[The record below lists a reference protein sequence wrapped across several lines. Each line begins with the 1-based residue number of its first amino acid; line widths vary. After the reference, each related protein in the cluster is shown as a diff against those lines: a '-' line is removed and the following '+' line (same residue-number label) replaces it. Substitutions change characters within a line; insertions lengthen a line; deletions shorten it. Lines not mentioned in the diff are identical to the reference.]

1 MVSRAPIL
9 SVVIPTY
16 NRARFVTK
24 AIDSALAQGKECEV
38 IVVDDGSTDDTG
50 ASLGVYRDRI
60 KYLYQRNAGV
70 SRARNAGIEIAR
82 GEWIT
87 FLDSDDEWLPNFLA
101 QHLEACDKNPDLVA
115 TVMNVLNCREEGGHL
130 TIFEGRAFLS
140 TFQGQRF
147 KRDDRPL
154 LSVIEY
160 NLNPILQGS
169 VFRRDVLLKT
179 HRFDASLSIAEDLDI
194 VSQMALM
201 GPFVFAAEPVA
212 RLMRRSEST
221 ANLTYRWFNSGI
233 YSRTCLHTVYS
244 RCLSSESITR
254 AEQSRLRLI
263 AGQNLR
269 ALGNHYLRAEK
280 KYDAR
285 TSYRRAL
292 EMYPCWGA
300 IARLVFS
307 FLPLSLAL
315 RTLRGGFEIHSGAD
329 DRSDA

>member
-1 MVSRAPIL
+1 MIARIPVL

-16 NRARFVTK
+16 NRARFVTQ

-38 IVVDDGSTDDTG
+38 IVVDDGSTDDTR
-50 ASLGVYRDRI
+50 ALLNVYGDRL
-60 KYLYQRNAGV
+60 KYLYQSNAGV
-70 SRARNAGIEIAR
+70 SRARNAGIEVAQ

-87 FLDSDDEWLPNFLA
+87 FLDSDDAWLPNFLP
-101 QHLEACDKNPDLVA
+101 QHLEACAKNPDLVA
-115 TVMNVLNCREEGGHL
+115 TVMNVLNYREEGGHL
-130 TIFEGRAFLS
+130 TIFEGRGFLS
-140 TFQGQRF
+140 SFGGQRF

-160 NLNPILQGS
+160 NLSPILQGS

-179 HRFDASLSIAEDLDI
+179 NRFDASLSIAEDLDI

-212 RLMRRSEST
+212 RLMRRSESI
-221 ANLTYRWFNSGI
+221 ANLTSRWFNSGI
-233 YSRTCLHTVYS
+233 YSRKCLNTVYS

-254 AEQSRLRLI
+254 AEQNRLRLI

-269 ALGNHYLRAEK
+269 ALGNHYLRAQR

-285 TSYRRAL
+285 RAYIKAL
-292 EMYPCWGA
+292 EMYPCAGA
-300 IARLVFS
+300 IARLLFS

-315 RTLRGGFEIHSGAD
+315 RTLRGGVEIQSGVD
-329 DRSDA
+329 GL

>member
-1 MVSRAPIL
+1 MVSGSPIL

-16 NRARFVTK
+16 NRSRFVTK
-24 AIDSALAQGKECEV
+24 AIDSAVAQGKECEV
-38 IVVDDGSTDDTG
+38 IVIDDGSTDDTR
-50 ASLGVYRDRI
+50 ASLSRYRDRI
-60 KYLYQRNAGV
+60 KYLYQSNAGV
-70 SRARNAGIEIAR
+70 SRARNAGIEVAR
-82 GEWIT
+82 GEWIA

-101 QHLEACDKNPDLVA
+101 QHLDACNKNPDLVA
-115 TVMNVLNCREEGGHL
+115 TVMNVLNCREEGGRL
-130 TIFEGRAFLS
+130 TIFEGGAFLS
-140 TFQGQRF
+140 TFRGERF
-147 KRDDRPL
+147 RRDDRPL

-160 NLNPILQGS
+160 SLSPILQGS

-179 HRFDASLSIAEDLDI
+179 NRFDASLSIAEDLDI

-221 ANLTYRWFNSGI
+221 GNLTSRWFSSGI
-233 YSRTCLHTVYS
+233 YSRKCLHTVYS

-254 AEQSRLRLI
+254 AEHTRLRSI

-269 ALGNHYLRAEK
+269 ALGNHYLRAKK

-285 TSYRRAL
+285 ASYRKAL
-292 EMYPCWGA
+292 EMYPCSGA

-315 RTLRGGFEIHSGAD
+315 RTLRGGFEIQSGG
-329 DRSDA
+329 DA